1 MLVITADESDGGA
14 QGSIACCGEGPGPNA
29 GRPGITGP
37 GGGRVGALVIAP
49 GFVKPGS
56 TTRRPYNHYSLLASL
71 EDVFGLKRLGY
82 ARTVTHVFRHD
93 VYNAS

>member
-1 MLVITADESDGGA
+1 MRVPARTPA
-14 QGSIACCGEGPGPNA
+14 Q
-29 GRPGITGP
+29 PGITGP
-37 GGGRVGALVIAP
+37 GGGRIGALVIAP
-49 GFVKPGS
+49 GFVKPG
-56 TTRRPYNHYSLLASL
+56 TTTSRPYNHYSLLASL